1 MKIISNYNKITKT
14 FLNGFKIKKMFRK
27 VTFVSK
33 DKIVKKCDILS
44 IV

>member
-1 MKIISNYNKITKT
+1 MKIISNYNEITKT
-14 FLNGFKIKKMFRK
+14 FLNGFEIKTMFRK

-33 DKIVKKCDILS
+33 DKIVKKCDIFI